1 MKMNQSAPP
10 NNHVQAWL
18 EQLQKDGKS
27 QSTIKAYRR
36 ALRHFGRWSQTTYG
50 EPFDPSQVIAR
61 DVRDWKSYQQSV
73 EKSAPTTINQ
83 RLVAVSSFYK
93 WAVASDLLQRNPTND
108 IKNIRLTKRQP
119 KSLSDKK
126 LRRLIRAVINSGHVR
141 DTAIIELLAG
151 TGIRVGELLKLQV
164 GDVIVRDR
172 SGWITVREGK
182 HGNYREVPLT
192 NVVRRALREYLKEH
206 PFNREGHRYYQE
218 SEAPL
223 WLGKQG
229 AITHRSSILRI
240 INKYTL
246 RAGLDPIGPH
256 VLRHTFSTLYL
267 KVNPDDLRGLAA
279 LLGHSD
285 LNTVM
290 IYTEPTLDD
299 LAERMERT
307 EAPS

>member
-1 MKMNQSAPP
+1 MNQSKTH
-10 NNHVQAWL
+10 NSHVQAWL

-27 QSTIKAYRR
+27 ASTIKAYQR
-36 ALRHFGRWSQTTYG
+36 ALHHLARWSQTTYG
-50 EPFDPSQVIAR
+50 ETFDPTQIIAR

-73 EKSAPTTINQ
+73 EKLAPTTINQ

-93 WAVASDLLQRNPTND
+93 WAVANDLLQRNPTND
-108 IKNIRLTKRQP
+108 IKNIRLTKRRP
-119 KSLSDKK
+119 KSLSYKK

-141 DTAIIELLAG
+141 DTAIIEVFAG

-164 GDVIVRDR
+164 GDITIRDR

-182 HGNYREVPLT
+182 HGNYREIPLT
-192 NVVRRALREYLKEH
+192 TVVRHALQDYLNRH
-206 PFNREGHRYYQE
+206 PFNREGHSYYQDND
-218 SEAPL
+218 APL

-267 KVNPDDLRGLAA
+267 KANPDDLRGLAA

-290 IYTEPTLDD
+290 VYTEPTLDD